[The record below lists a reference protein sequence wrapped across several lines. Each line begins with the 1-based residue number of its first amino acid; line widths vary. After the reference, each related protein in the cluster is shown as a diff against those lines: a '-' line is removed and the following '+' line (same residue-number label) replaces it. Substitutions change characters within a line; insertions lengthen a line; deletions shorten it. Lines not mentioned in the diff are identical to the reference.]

1 MFVDHSLYTCQ
12 FIIYVRY
19 QCLSCQIRITDNVS
33 NQGLQVAPA
42 ELEACL
48 LEHPAVADCAV
59 IPIADERAG
68 ELPKAFVVKSA
79 SCAMDDENSITDGIL
94 KHVEKAK
101 SRHKWLSGGVEFIDI
116 IPKSPSGKILR
127 RLLRDLERERRR
139 ATKAKL

>member
-101 SRHKWLSGGVEFIDI
+101 SRHKWLAGGVEFIDI
-116 IPKSPSGKILR
+116 IPKSPSVKILR